1 MRAPRRN
8 EGIHTWGGEAQPY
21 SSLEAAAVVWH
32 DETVF
37 AIDPEREVIF
47 PINY

>member
-8 EGIHTWGGEAQPY
+8 EGLHTWGGEADRR
-21 SSLEAAAVVWH
+21 LEAAAVVRH

-37 AIDPEREVIF
+37 AIDLEREVISL
-47 PINY
+47 NY